1 MSSAQKLSQLLIA
14 AKDEYVNQIAD
25 IMAPFVINVINTMYT
40 TAKKN
45 ASFGKFTRDF
55 QRKLKEIPLWN
66 QSLIDAQT
74 VAISNKYKYFPELV
88 AAVFVSYVKILSS
101 VKIHSHK
108 PHIQLKLPAD
118 DVFVHHVYINVAK
131 NFYMDPALVK
141 APRDV
146 RLALVRNAV
155 ETTVREL
162 LPIEQI
168 LRAYLGTSV
177 DNEGVRTEEIDEE
190 EIDLSP
196 SPEDVVKPDSPESQ
210 ALSVS
215 SSPVQA
221 LGDPE
226 IAPSPVPSVQPQVS
240 TDANAQAIEQLKDIL
255 RQTAPIPI
263 SQPQQQPVNSS
274 PSPLPQ
280 PPIYVPKANPNP
292 GAFVSPLQ
300 AAQSRGLGFDTTGDQ
315 YFS

>member
-25 IMAPFVINVINTMYT
+25 IMAPFVINVVNTMYT

-131 NFYMDPALVK
+131 NFYMDPTLVK

-196 SPEDVVKPDSPESQ
+196 SPEDVVEAPDSPDSQ

-226 IAPSPVPSVQPQVS
+226 IAPSPVPSVQSQVP

-255 RQTAPIPI
+255 RQTAPVPI
-263 SQPQQQPVNSS
+263 SQPQQVVQSVQSPS
-274 PSPLPQ
+274 PSPLQ
-280 PPIYVPKANPNP
+280 PPIYVPKTNPNP
-292 GAFVSPLQ
+292 GAFVSPVQ
-300 AAQSRGLGFDTTGDQ
+300 PRGLGFDTTGDQ
-315 YFS
+315 FFS